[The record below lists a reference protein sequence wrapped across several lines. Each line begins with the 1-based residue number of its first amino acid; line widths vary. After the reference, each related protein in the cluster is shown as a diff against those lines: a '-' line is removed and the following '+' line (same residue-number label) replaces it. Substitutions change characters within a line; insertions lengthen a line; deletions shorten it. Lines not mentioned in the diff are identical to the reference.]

1 LANECDEV
9 FIDRFE
15 DGTDFK
21 YCDPGPGNNC
31 SSESLDL
38 ESGTYSWQYTTND
51 FTTGSP
57 SCTGFSANGVD
68 RVHEVTLAM
77 GDTLWVDLE
86 ATSGDPS
93 VYLITECTDPQN
105 TCVAGS
111 DEETGASETLT
122 YTSAA
127 GGTKPR
133 DWL

>member
-1 LANECDEV
+1 
-9 FIDRFE
+9 
-15 DGTDFK
+15 
-21 YCDPGPGNNC
+21 
-31 SSESLDL
+31 
-38 ESGTYSWQYTTND
+38 
-51 FTTGSP
+51 
-57 SCTGFSANGVD
+57 
-68 RVHEVTLAM
+68 M